1 MRASTLSEAY
11 IKCIQS
17 CTVERMRLGIPISA
31 MADRLGVYSNRLSN
45 LEKLKSID
53 VRLLDEYMM
62 EFNFKIKSII
72 EKD

>member
-11 IKCIQS
+11 IKCIQA
-17 CTVERMRLGIPISA
+17 CTVERMRLGIPISS

-53 VRLLDEYMM
+53 VRLLDEYLM

>member
-1 MRASTLSEAY
+1 
-11 IKCIQS
+11 
-17 CTVERMRLGIPISA
+17 MRLGIPISA
-31 MADRLGVYSNRLSN
+31 MADRLGIYSNRLSN